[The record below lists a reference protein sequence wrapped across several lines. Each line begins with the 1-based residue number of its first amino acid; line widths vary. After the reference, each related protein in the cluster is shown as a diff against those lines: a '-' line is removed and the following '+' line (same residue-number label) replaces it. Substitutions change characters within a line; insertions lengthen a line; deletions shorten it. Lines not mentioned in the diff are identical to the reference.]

1 MSDEKKNPVFPG
13 EHIVAQDIED
23 ELKSSYLTYAMSVI
37 VSRALPDVRDGLKPS
52 QRRILVAMNDL
63 NLGPRAKHRKCAK
76 IVGECMGNYHPH
88 GDAAIYAALVR
99 MAQDFNTRYPLIDG
113 QGNFGS
119 IDGDPPAAM
128 RYTEARMT
136 QAAADLLQDLDMDT
150 VDMTRNFDDQRDEPT
165 VLPSRFPNL
174 ICNGSLGIA
183 VGMATS
189 IPPHNVRE
197 VCAALKALIE
207 NPDITVDELMRY
219 IPGPDFPTG
228 GVICG
233 RRGIQQAYRTG
244 RGLIKVRSRFH
255 VEDSKRKKWIV
266 FTEIPYQESKPNI
279 IARISEGLRDGH
291 ITGISDVRDES
302 DKSIRLVIELKSDA
316 DENVVLNQL
325 FEHTPLQTTFSII
338 NIALVNGRP
347 ETLNL
352 KELLNEYKKHRVEV
366 IRRRTRFQL
375 GKAEAR
381 AHVVEGLLKALDHI
395 DRIIEL
401 VRSSANVEEARSRLM
416 AEFGFTE
423 VQAQEILAMRLQRLT
438 GLERTKLEEEHA
450 ELTAKIAEYRA
461 ILAEERRV
469 LDLILKDLD
478 EIAERY
484 GDERRTQISDEVKD
498 VRVEDLIREDEVV
511 VTVTRDGYVKRTSL
525 SSYRSQGRGGRG
537 VTGSLAKEGDYVKD
551 LFVASTHDY
560 LLLFT
565 NFGRVYWLKVYE
577 LPDLQRASRG
587 RAFANLISLAPGESV
602 SQQLCVRAFNEEH
615 WIAMATRKG
624 KIKKTS
630 LQAFSRPMRRGII
643 AIGLNEGDSLIA
655 AQIVRPGD
663 QIVLGTKLGRAI
675 RFPESDVRAM
685 GRSATGVTGISL
697 KPGDEVVDMVVV
709 DPNVEGLTL
718 LTVCEKG
725 FGKRTPVS
733 EYRLQARGG
742 QGVRNVRLTER
753 NGCVVGMKAVTED
766 YDIVLVTES
775 GIVIRIPVASL
786 RAIGRCTQ
794 GVRLMRTKEGDRVIS
809 VDRAFR
815 EDRDDEEGGEP
826 VALELEEEPEEAEGE
841 EENGGEEEPGETLP
855 EQAPPD
861 ADEEEQPDEEPPQ
874 AEPT

>member
-1 MSDEKKNPVFPG
+1 MPEETGKNPLFPG

-23 ELKSSYLTYAMSVI
+23 ELKGSYLTYAMSVI

-99 MAQDFNTRYPLIDG
+99 MAQDFATRYPLVDG

-136 QAAADLLQDLDMDT
+136 PAAADLLQDLDMDT

-174 ICNGSLGIA
+174 LANGSVGIA

-207 NPDITVDELMRY
+207 NPDIALDELLQH

-233 RRGIQQAYRTG
+233 RKGIQQAYRTG
-244 RGLIKVRSRFH
+244 RGLLTVRSRYH
-255 VEDSKRKKWIV
+255 IEESKRKKWIV
-266 FTEIPYQESKPNI
+266 FTEIPYQESKVTI
-279 IARISEGLRDGH
+279 IDSISQGLRDGR

-302 DKSIRLVIELKSDA
+302 DKSIRLVVELKADA
-316 DENVVLNQL
+316 EESVVLNQL
-325 FEHTPLQTTFSII
+325 FRHTALESTFSII
-338 NIALVNGRP
+338 SIALVNGRP
-347 ETLNL
+347 EMLTL
-352 KELLNEYKKHRVEV
+352 KELLSEYKKHRIEV

-375 GKAEAR
+375 RKAEGR

-401 VRSSANVEEARSRLM
+401 IRGSPTVEEARSRLM
-416 AEFGFTE
+416 AEFGFTD
-423 VQAQEILAMRLQRLT
+423 VQAQEILNMRLQRLT
-438 GLERTKLEEEHA
+438 GLERSKLEEEHR

-461 ILAEERRV
+461 ILAEERLV

-478 EIAERY
+478 DVAQRY
-484 GDERRTQISDEVKD
+484 GDERRTEIVDEVKD
-498 VRVEDLIREDEVV
+498 LCPEDLITEEKVV
-511 VTVTRDGYVKRTSL
+511 VTVTRDNYVKRTAL

-537 VTGSLAKEGDYVKD
+537 VTGSGAKEGDFVRD

-565 NFGRVYWLKVYE
+565 NSGRVYWLKVYE
-577 LPDLQRASRG
+577 LPDLQRASKG
-587 RAFANLISLAPGESV
+587 RAFANLIPLAAGESV
-602 SQQLCVRAFNEEH
+602 SQMLRVRSFAEES
-615 WIAMATRKG
+615 WIVMATRLG
-624 KIKKTS
+624 KVKKTS
-630 LQAFSRPMRRGII
+630 LQAFSRPLRKGII
-643 AIGLNEGDSLIA
+643 ALSLNEGDNLIA
-655 AQIVRPGD
+655 AQIVREGE
-663 QIVLGTKLGRAI
+663 QIVLGTKEGRAI
-675 RFPESDVRAM
+675 RFPESEVRPM
-685 GRSATGVTGISL
+685 GRTAAGVTGISL
-697 KPGDEVVDMVVV
+697 RSGDEVVDMVVV
-709 DPNVEGLTL
+709 DPKDEGLTL

-733 EYRLQARGG
+733 EYRLQGRGG
-742 QGVRNVRLTER
+742 LGVLNIRLTPR
-753 NGCVVGMKAVTED
+753 NGHVVGMKAVSEQ
-766 YDIVLVTES
+766 YDIVLVTEA
-775 GIVIRIPVASL
+775 GIVIRIPVGSL
-786 RAIGRCTQ
+786 RAIGRVTQ

-809 VDRAFR
+809 VDRAYR
-815 EDRDDEEGGEP
+815 EEGDEEAEEE
-826 VALELEEEPEEAEGE
+826 VQLELEDEPEAGAEGE
-841 EENGGEEEPGETLP
+841 GAEGGGAGEDGARGEPGPGDGEG
-855 EQAPPD
+855 A
-861 ADEEEQPDEEPPQ
+861 
-874 AEPT
+874 